1 MGTIRIATVQ
11 DLSDIVRLEQDWVQ
25 EGLFVGFKL
34 SGVEGFTNYIVQA
47 DKSVWV
53 AEMHNEIVGYVTTSI
68 YKTSE
73 LAVVPSEEAYIEI
86 DDLYVSPE
94 HRSKTIGSKMVEAVL
109 EFARAQM
116 IRHATVFTASSRV
129 VDIMRF
135 YKNQG
140 FQSWGIQFYRRI

>member
-1 MGTIRIATVQ
+1 MQ
-11 DLSDIVRLEQDWVQ
+11 
-25 EGLFVGFKL
+25 
-34 SGVEGFTNYIVQA
+34 
-47 DKSVWV
+47 
-53 AEMHNEIVGYVTTSI
+53 NEIVGYVTASI

-94 HRSKTIGSKMVEAVL
+94 YRSKTIGSKMVEAVL
-109 EFARAQM
+109 EFARTQM
-116 IRHATVFTASSRV
+116 IRYATVFTASSRV

-135 YKNQG
+135 YTNQG